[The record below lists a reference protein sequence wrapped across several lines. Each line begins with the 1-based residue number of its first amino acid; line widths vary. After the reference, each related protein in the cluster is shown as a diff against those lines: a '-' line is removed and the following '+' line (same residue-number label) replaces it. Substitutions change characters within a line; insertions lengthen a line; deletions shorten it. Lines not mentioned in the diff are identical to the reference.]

1 MALQLRMRS
10 ACVTS
15 LLALACGAAG
25 AAPYIPGDDQQ
36 VLERLPEQ
44 VTVQAGELQR
54 LRAQAAA
61 APDDATKATV
71 LADAYYRIA
80 RSEGDPRYLGYAQA
94 VLAPWW
100 MSASA
105 PAAVLVTRAVIRQ
118 SNHAFDAA
126 RADLDTVLAREPRN
140 PRALLVRATILTV
153 QGKYAAAR
161 QDCPRL
167 FGVAP
172 EIYVFDCQAAIDSL
186 TGNARG
192 AVSMLERALA
202 DRNVAAAERGWSQ
215 SLLGEIR
222 DRLDDPAAEAAF
234 RAALVT
240 DPRDLYTLGAYADWL
255 LDHGRAAD
263 VVPLVRGEPRVDA
276 LLLRLAIAQ
285 QGLRTADAAATIAA
299 LRARFAASRA
309 RGDTVHRREEARF
322 ELAIAGN
329 ATIAL
334 ELAMQNWRVQ
344 REPADLRILAETA
357 AAARNEAALA
367 TVRAWLAETR
377 LEYPRVARL
386 VAVDGA
392 GR

>member
-1 MALQLRMRS
+1 MRI
-10 ACVTS
+10 ACVAW
-15 LLALACGAAG
+15 LLALACGAPG
-25 AAPYIPGDDQQ
+25 AAPYVPSDDQQ

-44 VTVQAGELQR
+44 VTAQAGELQR

-61 APDDATKATV
+61 APADATRATA

-94 VLAPWW
+94 ALAPWRDA
-100 MSASA
+100 ASA
-105 PAAVLVTRAVIRQ
+105 PSQVLVSRAAILQ

-126 RADLDTVLAREPRN
+126 LADLDVVLAREPRN
-140 PRALLVRATILTV
+140 ARALLLRATILTV

-161 QDCPRL
+161 RDCPRL

-192 AVSMLERALA
+192 AVSMLEHALA

-215 SLLGEIR
+215 SLLGEVR

-234 RAALVT
+234 LAALMT

-255 LDHGRAAD
+255 LDRGRAAD

-285 QGLRTADAAATIAA
+285 QALQTADAAATIAT

-322 ELAIAGN
+322 ELTIAGN
-329 ATIAL
+329 ATLAL
-334 ELAMQNWRVQ
+334 ELALQNWRVQ
-344 REPADLRILAETA
+344 REPADLRVLAETA
-357 AAARNEAALA
+357 AATRNEAALA

-377 LEYPRVARL
+377 LEYPRVARI
-386 VAVDGA
+386 VAVDGTA
-392 GR
+392 R

>member
-1 MALQLRMRS
+1 
-10 ACVTS
+10 
-15 LLALACGAAG
+15 
-25 AAPYIPGDDQQ
+25 
-36 VLERLPEQ
+36 
-44 VTVQAGELQR
+44 
-54 LRAQAAA
+54 
-61 APDDATKATV
+61 
-71 LADAYYRIA
+71 
-80 RSEGDPRYLGYAQA
+80 
-94 VLAPWW
+94 
-100 MSASA
+100 
-105 PAAVLVTRAVIRQ
+105 
-118 SNHAFDAA
+118 
-126 RADLDTVLAREPRN
+126 
-140 PRALLVRATILTV
+140 
-153 QGKYAAAR
+153 
-161 QDCPRL
+161 
-167 FGVAP
+167 
-172 EIYVFDCQAAIDSL
+172 
-186 TGNARG
+186 
-192 AVSMLERALA
+192 MLERALA

-322 ELAIAGN
+322 ELASAGN

-334 ELAMQNWRVQ
+334 ELAIQNWRVQ
-344 REPADLRILAETA
+344 REPADLRLLAETA

>member
-1 MALQLRMRS
+1 MRF

-25 AAPYIPGDDQQ
+25 AAPYVPGDDRQ
-36 VLERLPEQ
+36 VLERLPAR

-61 APDDATKATV
+61 APDDATRATA
-71 LADAYYRIA
+71 LAEAYYRIA

-94 VLAPWW
+94 ALAPWW
-100 MSASA
+100 ASTSA
-105 PAAVLVTRAVIRQ
+105 PTAVLVTRATIRQ

-140 PRALLVRATILTV
+140 ARALLVRATILTV
-153 QGKYAAAR
+153 QGRYASAR

-172 EIYVFDCQAAIDSL
+172 EIYVFDCQAALDSL

-202 DRNVAAAERGWSQ
+202 DRNVAPGDRGWSQ

-285 QGLRTADAAATIAA
+285 QALRSADTVATIAT

-322 ELAIAGN
+322 ELALNGN
-329 ATIAL
+329 AQAAL
-334 ELAMQNWRVQ
+334 ELAQQNWQVQ
-344 REPADLRILAETA
+344 REPADLRILAEA
-357 AAARNEAALA
+357 AAATRNEAALA
-367 TVRAWLAETR
+367 TVRAWLADTH

-386 VAVDGA
+386 VAADGA
-392 GR
+392 TR